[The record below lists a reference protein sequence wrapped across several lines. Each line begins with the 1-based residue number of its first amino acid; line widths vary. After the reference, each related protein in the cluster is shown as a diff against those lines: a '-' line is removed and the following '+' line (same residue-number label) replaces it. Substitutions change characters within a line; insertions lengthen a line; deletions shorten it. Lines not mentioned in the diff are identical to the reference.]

1 MTEMI
6 NLTISSRYLS
16 KFIDFNDFVNNK
28 RVERN
33 SQTISL
39 PSELYHHINVK
50 ENRSKFLASIVK
62 KYVILLNNL
71 DDKEIFSSLDEF
83 IRFFIRLDYLI
94 FVNDLKC
101 EFNSSNLN
109 DKDKNGLVNEIEN
122 GVEFL
127 REYDNGKLIK
137 QNEIRG
143 MKK

>member
-28 RVERN
+28 RLEKN

-39 PSELYHHINVK
+39 PIELYHHINVK
-50 ENRSKFLASIVK
+50 ENRSRFLASIVK